1 MTGVAIPTCA
11 DCGRGL
17 FPARLR
23 CPGCGSERF
32 DNLLVF
38 EARLEETT
46 TLLHVA
52 GRAGSTPVRL
62 GVVVTEAGVR
72 LVARLARAAEPGA
85 LVTLSDDAGA
95 IVAG

>member
-23 CPGCGSERF
+23 CPSCGSERF
-32 DNLLVF
+32 ESVSTVQ
-38 EARLEETT
+38 AKLEETT

-52 GRAGSTPVRL
+52 GRADSTPVRL
-62 GVVVTEAGVR
+62 GVVVTDAGVR
-72 LVARLARAAEPGA
+72 LVARLTHAVEPGA
-85 LVTLSDDAGA
+85 IVRVSDEDGS